1 MMSGR
6 KLQNFFEDR
15 KTKEVEHFNK
25 VVDKL
30 KEKENNEKQKS
41 RR

>member
-15 KTKEVEHFNK
+15 KTKEVEQFNK

-30 KEKENNEKQKS
+30 KEKEAAKNPDEK
-41 RR
+41 